1 MLFTKSFKKPFKDY
15 IRGRILITPRN
26 HHIVRVYNLILCG
39 YKCCIFQI
47 HVPGRPYSN
56 YAAYPKGRTCSHY
69 AANPEGRTCSHYAAY
84 PEGRTYSNYAAYPKG
99 RTCSHY
105 AAYPEGRTYSNYAAY
120 PEGRTCSHYAA
131 YPEGNPVKKSW
142 GSTIYKRKVIKKA
155 APPLPPISL
164 LYDVWALHRHNYEG
178 CRGGGK
184 GSR

>member
-15 IRGRILITPRN
+15 IRGKILITPRN

-47 HVPGRPYSN
+47 HVP
-56 YAAYPKGRTCSHY
+56 
-69 AANPEGRTCSHYAAY
+69 
-84 PEGRTYSNYAAYPKG
+84 GRTYSNYAAYPKG

-164 LYDVWALHRHNYEG
+164 LYDVCALHRHNYEG
-178 CRGGGK
+178 CRGGAK
-184 GSR
+184 GVGEAAKLLF